1 MHSYGESGISKSPK
15 KGKAVS
21 SGSDGE
27 GRKDGEAI
35 QEVREHAET
44 DAIVRE

>member
-1 MHSYGESGISKSPK
+1 MRDYCKGDTLKKRGRVSDMSG
-15 KGKAVS
+15 A
-21 SGSDGE
+21 DGE